1 MPSWLAAFEE
11 DRTAGES
18 TRVGLQAL
26 QTKDKFYDSMT
37 WTMTDIDL
45 MNAFHDCH
53 NVRSALPSRTL
64 MQNYKHTQLG
74 QE

>member
-1 MPSWLAAFEE
+1 
-11 DRTAGES
+11 
-18 TRVGLQAL
+18 
-26 QTKDKFYDSMT
+26 
-37 WTMTDIDL
+37 MTDIDL